1 MRTTSLFVVMIIL
14 VGMASYAQ
22 EPVSAAKGVTYGAGA
37 PKKGGVSVV
46 KMQQIVNEKGAYTG
60 AIKGVVKEV
69 CQEKGC
75 WMRLEAENGET
86 MMVRFL
92 DYGFFMPGNIVG
104 HTVILEGEAK
114 KKEVSVKQ
122 QQHYAEDA
130 GKSREE
136 IERITTPKIEI
147 QFIAKGVRVVE

>member
-1 MRTTSLFVVMIIL
+1 MRTLLFLVVSVFTSVCVF
-14 VGMASYAQ
+14 AQ

-37 PKKGGVSVV
+37 PKKGGVPVV
-46 KMQQIVNEKGAYTG
+46 KMQKIVNEKGAYTG
-60 AIKGVVKEV
+60 VIKGVVKEV

-104 HTVILEGEAK
+104 HTVMLEGEAK